1 MKNILFSGLFAIL
14 SLVAIASGIVHDTQ
28 GNHDAAVRCYVAS
41 FASVAIVA
49 VSRAKF
55 QRMQE
60 LCFLN
65 KSFFGK
71 NDDPYTRAEIALI
84 QHLALNGKGQTQS
97 DAANGKLKMR
107 TYTRSFIF
115 EIADAFTGNLDL
127 FTANSDYLEGSIPEE
142 WHGGRLPEG
151 FNVAI
156 THIGLGFVA
165 DGAVASPRAAI
176 ALATL
181 PNAWPAA
188 LRNGRLR
195 VYQGGG
201 VKLEIEPKFCGPQA
215 ASTGR
220 AVEDDGL
227 ELQAPVILEEMKATR
242 IELVTA
248 SGQAF
253 ASPAGGNYL
262 EVKMY
267 GVAVQ
272 HRAA

>member
-14 SLVAIASGIVHDTQ
+14 SLVAIGSGIANDMH
-28 GNHDAAVRCYVAS
+28 GNHEVAVRCYVAA
-41 FASVAIVA
+41 FAAVVIPGVAG
-49 VSRAKF
+49 AKF

-65 KSFFGK
+65 KSFF
-71 NDDPYTRAEIALI
+71 NRNEDPWTRSEIALL
-84 QHLALNGKGQTQS
+84 QHLANNGKGQTKE
-97 DAANGKLKMR
+97 DAANGKIKIR

-115 EIADAFTGNLDL
+115 EITDAFTGTVDL
-127 FTANSDYLEGSIPEE
+127 LTANSEFLEGAIPEE

-151 FNVAI
+151 YNVAI
-156 THIGLGFVA
+156 SHVGIGFVA
-165 DGAVASPRAAI
+165 DGAVATPRAAI

-188 LRNGRLR
+188 LRNGRIR
-195 VYQGGG
+195 FYQAG
-201 VKLEIEPKFCGPQA
+201 VVKQEIEPKFCGPQA
-215 ASTGR
+215 ASFGR

-227 ELQAPVILEEMKATR
+227 ELQAPMVLEESKATR

-248 SGQAF
+248 AGQAF

-262 EVKMY
+262 EIKLF
-267 GVAVQ
+267 GAACSL
-272 HRAA
+272 RA

>member
-14 SLVAIASGIVHDTQ
+14 SLVAIGAGIANDTQ
-28 GNHDAAVRCYVAS
+28 GKHEVAVRCYVAA
-41 FASVAIVA
+41 FAAVAIVA

-65 KSFFGK
+65 KSFFSR
-71 NDDPYTRAEIALI
+71 NDDPYTRAEIALM
-84 QHLALNGKGQTQS
+84 QHLAMNAKGQTQA
-97 DAANGKLKMR
+97 DAAAGKLRMR
-107 TYTRSFIF
+107 TYVRSFIF
-115 EIADAFTGNLDL
+115 EIADAFTGTVDL
-127 FTANSDYLEGSIPEE
+127 FTANSEFLEGAIPEE

-156 THIGLGFVA
+156 SHIGLGFVA
-165 DGAVASPRAAI
+165 DGAVATPRAAI

-188 LRNGRLR
+188 LRNGRMR
-195 VYQGGG
+195 VYQAGV
-201 VKLEIEPKFCGPQA
+201 VKLEVEPKFCGPQA

-220 AVEDDGL
+220 GVEDDGL
-227 ELQAPVILEEMKATR
+227 ELQAPVILEEQKATK

-248 SGQAF
+248 NAQAF
-253 ASPAGGNYL
+253 ASPAGGNFL
-262 EVKMY
+262 EVKLY

-272 HRAA
+272 HRA